1 MYKIYKVMVG
11 DTLEGIARKFNTTV
25 SVLQDI
31 NDKAYIN
38 LGELIIV
45 PNNTNSEWFDTYV
58 IEKGDNLYSIAQ
70 KNDIALIDLLNING
84 LDKDNYIYPGQ
95 EIMVPKNEI
104 GIIVTTENETL
115 NSATKRLGI
124 SIEELLNQNANL
136 YLLPDQLIIY
146 KK

>member
-58 IEKGDNLYSIAQ
+58 IEKGDNLYSIARRFNTSIDNIKSKNNLTTNLLSVGQ
-70 KNDIALIDLLNING
+70 K
-84 LDKDNYIYPGQ
+84 
-95 EIMVPKNEI
+95 
-104 GIIVTTENETL
+104 
-115 NSATKRLGI
+115 
-124 SIEELLNQNANL
+124 
-136 YLLPDQLIIY
+136 LII
-146 KK
+146 